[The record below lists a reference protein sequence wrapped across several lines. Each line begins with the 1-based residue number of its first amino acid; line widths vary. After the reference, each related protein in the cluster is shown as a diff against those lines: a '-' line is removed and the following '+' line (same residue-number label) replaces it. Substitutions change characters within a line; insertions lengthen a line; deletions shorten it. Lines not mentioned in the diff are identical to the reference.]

1 MCIHNEKDELVSIY
15 VSKNEKNEINSS
27 WIYYTSLIL
36 ALLNS
41 KKLKSDPSIKTV
53 NREVHENIEVYSKY
67 VFEIILTR
75 DELEK
80 LDNESWY
87 NVKRKIL
94 SLIDWQKNMK
104 NKKD

>member
-15 VSKNEKNEINSS
+15 VSKNEINSS